1 MKFIKTALFIFV
13 LVILATAVYMAYSD
27 IMKNM
32 PKKIESFSD
41 DKPKLKIC
49 LYKAVWCLHCTRY
62 LKSNVFDDTY
72 ADVKGKYN
80 DVVFTTVDFDQ
91 NKQLAEKY
99 NVNSFPTI
107 IAVDADGKLIDTFDG
122 DRSKKEELMK
132 FVEANRVK
140 V

>member
-1 MKFIKTALFIFV
+1 
-13 LVILATAVYMAYSD
+13 MAYSD

-32 PKKIESFSD
+32 PKKVESFAD
-41 DKPKLKIC
+41 EPKLKIC
-49 LYKAVWCLHCTRY
+49 LYKATWCVFCERY
-62 LKSNVFDDTY
+62 IKTNVFNDTY

-80 DVVFTTVDFDQ
+80 DVVFTTVDFDE

-107 IAVDADGKLIDTFDG
+107 IAVDANGKLIDTFDG